1 MGKFLTN
8 AGLSH
13 LWNTHI
19 KPKLESKVDKVNGK
33 GLSTN
38 DLTNALKA
46 NYDAASTHA
55 QSSHAPAGAQVNVIE
70 SIKVNGTALPVSNK
84 AVEIETEDLAEALT
98 NEEIDAIINGTTT

>member
-13 LWNTHI
+13 LWNMHI

-38 DLTNALKA
+38 DLTTALKSS
-46 NYDAASTHA
+46 YDAAYTH
-55 QSSHAPAGAQVNVIE
+55 SISEHAPAQAQENVIE
-70 SIKVNGTALPVSNK
+70 SVKVDGTALSITNK
-84 AVEIETEDLAEALT
+84 AVNIDTSTIFTAIT
-98 NEEIDAIINGTTT
+98 NDEIDQLINQ

>member
-1 MGKFLTN
+1 M
-8 AGLSH
+8 
-13 LWNTHI
+13 WNTHI

-38 DLTNALKA
+38 DLTNTLKEH
-46 NYDAASTHA
+46 YDRASVHA
-55 QSSHAPAGAQVNVIE
+55 QSAHAPAGAQVNVIE